1 MRIAAYLLAVLA
13 TTATVPAAAQA
24 NDEPQILIQTSM
36 GDITLALDHEHAPA
50 TVDNF
55 LRYVNEGHYDNTLI
69 YRIAPG
75 FVVQMGSYG
84 VDGKMRPVH
93 DPVRLEV
100 GLKNVR
106 GAVAMARE
114 KAPNSATAEFFI
126 DLENL
131 PQLDPVPGEMDRAGY
146 AVFGHVV
153 LGMDVVDKIAAMP
166 RGGVGPMP
174 GAAPLTPIVIEK
186 IKVLPQASA
195 PGH

>member
-1 MRIAAYLLAVLA
+1 MRISALVFAMAALLAAPPLF
-13 TTATVPAAAQA
+13 AQTGDA
-24 NDEPQILIQTSM
+24 PQVVIQTSM
-36 GDITLALDHEHAPA
+36 GDITLALDHDRAPE

-93 DPVRLEV
+93 DPVRLEA

-114 KAPNSATAEFFI
+114 NAPNSATAEFFI

-131 PQLDPVPGEMDRAGY
+131 PQLDPQPGEFDRAGY

-153 LGMDVVDKIAAMP
+153 SGMDVVDKIAAVP

-174 GAAPLTPIVIEK
+174 GAAPLTPIVIQK
-186 IKVLPQASA
+186 VKVLP
-195 PGH
+195 

>member
-1 MRIAAYLLAVLA
+1 MRAFTILLAVSISLA
-13 TTATVPAAAQA
+13 TAPLAAQTA
-24 NDEPQILIQTSM
+24 DAPHVLIQTSM
-36 GDITLALDHEHAPA
+36 GDITLELDHDRAPA

-69 YRIAPG
+69 YRVAPG

-114 KAPNSATAEFFI
+114 NKPNSATAEFFI
-126 DLENL
+126 DLEDL
-131 PQLDPVPGEMDRAGY
+131 PQLDPQPGEMDRAGY
-146 AVFGHVV
+146 AVFAHVV
-153 LGMDVVDKIAAMP
+153 SGMDVVDKIAAVP

-186 IKVLPQASA
+186 VKAVP
-195 PGH
+195 